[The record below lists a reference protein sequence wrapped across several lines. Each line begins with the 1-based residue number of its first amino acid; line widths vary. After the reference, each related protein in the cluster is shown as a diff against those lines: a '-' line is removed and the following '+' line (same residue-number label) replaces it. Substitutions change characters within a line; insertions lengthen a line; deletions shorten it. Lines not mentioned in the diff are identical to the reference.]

1 MRVFWFSGSSST
13 MLSALSSTML
23 KGTCIEPA
31 SPIQGPNKCYE
42 EDGEKTI
49 TLTNTTLYATKENSV
64 DVTSWYSTFTFTG
77 TYSTIIDMATNGH
90 YAMAIGSLKQA
101 SSDASTL
108 GAFRWYLDITDRNGN
123 PAPSKANS
131 VFLSFDDGETA
142 EIKIVEA
149 NTYSYDNAIYTIS
162 GTNVGN
168 NKDVLPKGLY
178 ISNGEKI
185 IIKW

>member
-1 MRVFWFSGSSST
+1 
-13 MLSALSSTML
+13 ML

-31 SPIQGPNKCYE
+31 NPIQGPNKCYK
-42 EDGEKTI
+42 EDDEKTI

-64 DVTSWYSTFTFTG
+64 DDTSWYSTFTFTG

-90 YAMAIGSLKQA
+90 YAMANGSLKQA

-123 PAPSKANS
+123 PAPLKANS
-131 VFLSFDDGETA
+131 VFLPFDDGETT
-142 EIKIVEA
+142 EIKLVEA
-149 NTYSYDNAIYTIS
+149 NSYSNDNAIYTIS

-168 NKDVLPKGLY
+168 DKAALPKGLY
-178 ISNGEKI
+178 ISNGKKI
-185 IIKW
+185 TIK